1 MNDVREE
8 LVLLLPRLRRFAHGL
23 THQREDADDLVQEA
37 CERALSRSELWTPG
51 TRLDSWMYRIIQN
64 LWVDRVR
71 SRRVR
76 GELVDAEVLDQ
87 QADEQAH
94 LRPEQRQAVAE
105 VSRRLQLLSPEH
117 RAVVMLVC
125 VEEHSYK
132 EAADMLQIPVGT
144 VMSRLAR
151 ARLQLQEE
159 PKEEPNSRS
168 GLHDSPSEDRP

>member
-1 MNDVREE
+1 MSDVREE
-8 LVLLLPRLRRFAHGL
+8 LVALLPRLRRFAHGL
-23 THQREDADDLVQEA
+23 SQQREEADDLVQEA

-64 LWVDRVR
+64 LWYDRLR

-76 GELVDAEVLDQ
+76 GETVDADVLDQ

-94 LRPEQRQAVAE
+94 HLPERRQAVAE
-105 VSRRLQLLSPEH
+105 VSRRLQALSPEH
-117 RAVVMLVC
+117 REVLMLVC

-132 EAADMLQIPVGT
+132 EAADILQIPVGT

-159 PKEEPNSRS
+159 PNTPAPGQRASPIEERS
-168 GLHDSPSEDRP
+168 